1 MENNQLNL
9 MGLLKKK
16 VHHLIRKKKIYQ
28 LISKEEIFYKVVAEG
43 TGKQNNGF
51 TKIAEFNNFI
61 DVETLFVDIK
71 YYKMHFEG
79 VEYFKIGFRSK

>member
-1 MENNQLNL
+1 

-43 TGKQNNGF
+43 TGK
-51 TKIAEFNNFI
+51 
-61 DVETLFVDIK
+61 
-71 YYKMHFEG
+71 
-79 VEYFKIGFRSK
+79 